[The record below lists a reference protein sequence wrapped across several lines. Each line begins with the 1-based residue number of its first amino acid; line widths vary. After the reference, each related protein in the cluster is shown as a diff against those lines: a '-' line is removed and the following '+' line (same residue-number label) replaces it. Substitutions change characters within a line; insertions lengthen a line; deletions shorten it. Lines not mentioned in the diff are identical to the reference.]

1 MGTLGRAH
9 QQGGHAPLSEEYD
22 RLLAR
27 LDEDERSELTEL
39 RLEVVQLRA
48 SNNRLIRLVN
58 VLLTVVGRENDH
70 VS

>member
-1 MGTLGRAH
+1 M
-9 QQGGHAPLSEEYD
+9 SEEYD